1 MERTGRRLATQQLET
16 DPSSA
21 LMTPPHH
28 NLPLG
33 VWSTRL
39 VPGKEGG
46 QSPGITGGAAAAGR
60 GPPTGLFC
68 AALEPRLRQ
77 EQEGGHKRGGGGK
90 QGNIYSGFLL
100 QRL

>member
-46 QSPGITGGAAAAGR
+46 QSPGITGGAAAGR
-60 GPPTGLFC
+60 GPPTPIVLGSPG
-68 AALEPRLRQ
+68 AQTEA
-77 EQEGGHKRGGGGK
+77 GARGGT
-90 QGNIYSGFLL
+90 
-100 QRL
+100 

>member
-46 QSPGITGGAAAAGR
+46 QSPGITGGAAAGR